1 MNNNSFGFIC
11 VSTFEKRKVKL
22 NGDEILA
29 ICSSDPSSQRQA
41 AQKSKVFPF
50 SSLIL
55 IIIITL
61 AYHNVVY
68 YNSDFNV

>member
-1 MNNNSFGFIC
+1 M
-11 VSTFEKRKVKL
+11 
-22 NGDEILA
+22 LA
-29 ICSSDPSSQRQA
+29 ICSGDPSSQRQA

-55 IIIITL
+55 IIIFTL

-68 YNSDFNV
+68 YNSDYNV